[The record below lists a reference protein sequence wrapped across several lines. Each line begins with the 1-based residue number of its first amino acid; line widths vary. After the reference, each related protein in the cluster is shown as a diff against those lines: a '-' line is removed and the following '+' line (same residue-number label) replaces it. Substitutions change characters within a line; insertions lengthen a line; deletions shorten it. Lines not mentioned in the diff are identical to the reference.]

1 MQSQTEAADHVETPQ
16 QQWQLDCTT
25 QHYTTKHRATTGS
38 TVPLR
43 PEANGRLS
51 ERLMPTK
58 WQHLTPDEC
67 AANKS
72 IYAKHLLII
81 IIRYAA
87 HTHTHT
93 HQYKHAYLESTHWQA
108 HTHTHTHTQSTFNP
122 NLHLCAHGNCLVYGG
137 QTAITCRALCV
148 FSSA

>member
-1 MQSQTEAADHVETPQ
+1 MQ
-16 QQWQLDCTT
+16 
-25 QHYTTKHRATTGS
+25 
-38 TVPLR
+38 
-43 PEANGRLS
+43 
-51 ERLMPTK
+51 TK

-87 HTHTHT
+87 HTR
-93 HQYKHAYLESTHWQA
+93 AYLQSTQP
-108 HTHTHTHTQSTFNP
+108 HTHTHTQSTFNP

-148 FSSA
+148 FSSAKGNKSNSQKKCSPQSHTHTWTWTYTPIRACGTNTHRATYKLTLIKRD